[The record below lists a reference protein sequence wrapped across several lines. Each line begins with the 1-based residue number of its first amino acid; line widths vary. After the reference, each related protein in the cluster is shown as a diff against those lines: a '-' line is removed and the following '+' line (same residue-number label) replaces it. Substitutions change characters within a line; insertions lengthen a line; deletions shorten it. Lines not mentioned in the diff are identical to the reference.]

1 MTARLMDSPNHEK
14 NLPRLGKVHFV
25 KKLEKCSEV
34 AVSGGRFSHL
44 QMPDIKSIG
53 SYFKGYI

>member
-1 MTARLMDSPNHEK
+1 MDSPNHEK